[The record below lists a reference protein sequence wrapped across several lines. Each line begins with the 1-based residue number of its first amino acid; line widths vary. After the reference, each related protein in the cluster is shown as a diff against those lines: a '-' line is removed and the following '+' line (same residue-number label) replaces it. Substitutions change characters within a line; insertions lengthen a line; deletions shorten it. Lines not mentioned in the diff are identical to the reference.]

1 MSKAIV
7 IKSIVLIAVL
17 ALIHSVFWF
26 FKAGQIEKH
35 VNNFI
40 TENSAYVSAGEVA
53 VSGFPLSQKVS
64 IQDLKFVIPNSAL
77 SRYQATVKQLE
88 AKASIFSSNF
98 EISLTDQVSV
108 QDLEG
113 SNFGYVEFNKAPEIK
128 LSVADGAISN
138 FTYTDSGYRILDSE
152 KVVIYLA
159 ASSNVTFESSKEEGD
174 KIKNK
179 VTADIKDI
187 EGFDVLSVYK
197 NAVEKKVIDGVKTGE
212 ISIGNSTADLSK
224 DSQASIAAANPNSP
238 AAISGV
244 ATAATSATVAPT
256 TANAE
261 TPAADVA
268 PTQVTSTDKVDNASP
283 QVADQAK
290 LVEAAPVAAAPVDAA
305 VPSENSPIKSNL
317 VLDIE
322 YELVPSYTDQQAPT
336 PTDPTQ
342 IQETPTHYSK
352 AIKVNNFVFS
362 NSLYKIT
369 VNGTVNTFQDD
380 SMPSGAITAKIEQVD
395 NLVKFISEGL
405 NQIITQENP
414 AVEFQASELPASEI
428 PMGGSLDSK
437 SQQTEDPYK
446 HFLKELIANL
456 SSVSKEVAQ
465 KNPLSDTNSAVF
477 DLRREKNIEILVN
490 ETPMREILG
499 KL

>member
-1 MSKAIV
+1 MNKAIV

-64 IQDLKFVIPNSAL
+64 IQDLKFIVPNSAL

-88 AKASIFSSNF
+88 AKASIFSNNF

-113 SNFGYVEFNKAPEIK
+113 SNFGYVEFNKTPEIK

-138 FTYTDSGYRILDSE
+138 FTYADSGYRILDSE

-159 ASSNVTFESSKEEGD
+159 SSSNVTFESSKEDGD

-179 VTADIKDI
+179 ITADIKDI

-197 NAVEKKVIDGVKTGE
+197 NAVEKKVIDGIKTGE

-224 DSQASIAAANPNSP
+224 EAPAPVDPNSP
-238 AAISGV
+238 V
-244 ATAATSATVAPT
+244 TDATASTVTTTVAVNQAVVAPT
-256 TANAE
+256 ANV
-261 TPAADVA
+261 T
-268 PTQVTSTDKVDNASP
+268 PTQVTITNTVDANAP
-283 QVADQAK
+283 QAANPANAADPK
-290 LVEAAPVAAAPVDAA
+290 LAETAVPAAPVEGA
-305 VPSENSPIKSNL
+305 VTSENSPIKSNL

-322 YELVPSYTDQQAPT
+322 YELVPSYTDQQAST
-336 PTDPTQ
+336 PLDPTQ

-380 SMPSGAITAKIEQVD
+380 SMPSGAVTAKIEQVD

-414 AVEFQASELPASEI
+414 AVEFQASELPVSEI
-428 PMGGSLDSK
+428 PMGGSLDAK

-446 HFLKELIANL
+446 HFLKELITNL

-465 KNPLSDTNSAVF
+465 KNPLSDPNSAVF
-477 DLRREKNIEILVN
+477 DIRREKNIEILVN

>member
-1 MSKAIV
+1 MNKAIV

-40 TENSAYVSAGEVA
+40 TENSAHVSAGEVA

-64 IQDLKFVIPNSAL
+64 IQDLKFIVPNSAL
-77 SRYQATVKQLE
+77 SRYQATVKKLE
-88 AKASIFSSNF
+88 AKASIFSNNF
-98 EISLTDQVSV
+98 EVSLTDQVSV

-113 SNFGYVEFNKAPEIK
+113 SNFGYVEFNKTPEIK
-128 LSVADGAISN
+128 LSVDDGAISN

-159 ASSNVTFESSKEEGD
+159 ASSNVTFESSKEDGD

-179 VTADIKDI
+179 ITADIKDI

-197 NAVEKKVIDGVKTGE
+197 NAVEKKVIDGIKTGE
-212 ISIGNSTADLSK
+212 ISIGNSTTDLSK
-224 DSQASIAAANPNSP
+224 EAPAPVDPNAP
-238 AAISGV
+238 V
-244 ATAATSATVAPT
+244 NDATVATLT
-256 TANAE
+256 TNVTENQAAAPVSANE
-261 TPAADVA
+261 T
-268 PTQVTSTDKVDNASP
+268 PTQVTITNTVDNNAP
-283 QVADQAK
+283 QAANPDNAADPK
-290 LVEAAPVAAAPVDAA
+290 LVETAAPEAPAEVAI
-305 VPSENSPIKSNL
+305 PSENSPIKSNL

-322 YELVPSYTDQQAPT
+322 YELVPSYTDQQASAPV
-336 PTDPTQ
+336 DPTQ
-342 IQETPTHYSK
+342 IQEAPTHYSK

-369 VNGTVNTFQDD
+369 VNGTINTFQDD

-414 AVEFQASELPASEI
+414 AVEFQASELPVSEI
-428 PMGGSLDSK
+428 PMGGTLDTAT
-437 SQQTEDPYK
+437 QQTEDPYK
-446 HFLKELIANL
+446 HFLKELITNL

-465 KNPLSDTNSAVF
+465 KNPLSDANSAVF

>member
-1 MSKAIV
+1 MNKAIV

-64 IQDLKFVIPNSAL
+64 IQDLKFIVPNSAL
-77 SRYQATVKQLE
+77 SRYQATVKKLE
-88 AKASIFSSNF
+88 AKASIFSNNF

-113 SNFGYVEFNKAPEIK
+113 SNFGYVEFNKTPEIK
-128 LSVADGAISN
+128 LSVDDGAISN

-159 ASSNVTFESSKEEGD
+159 ASSNVTFESSKEDGD

-179 VTADIKDI
+179 ITADIKDI

-197 NAVEKKVIDGVKTGE
+197 NAVEKKVVDGIKTGE
-212 ISIGNSTADLSK
+212 ISIGNSTTDLSK
-224 DSQASIAAANPNSP
+224 EAP
-238 AAISGV
+238 APVDPSAPV
-244 ATAATSATVAPT
+244 TDATVATVT
-256 TANAE
+256 TTVAANQAAA
-261 TPAADVA
+261 PAAADET
-268 PTQVTSTDKVDNASP
+268 PTQVTITNAVDNNAP
-283 QVADQAK
+283 QAANPTNATDPK
-290 LVEAAPVAAAPVDAA
+290 LAETAVPAAPAEGA

-322 YELVPSYTDQQAPT
+322 YELVPSYTDQQASAPV
-336 PTDPTQ
+336 DPTQ
-342 IQETPTHYSK
+342 IQEAPTHYSK

-369 VNGTVNTFQDD
+369 VNGTINTFQDD

-414 AVEFQASELPASEI
+414 AVEFQASELPVSEI
-428 PMGGSLDSK
+428 PMGSTLDTAT
-437 SQQTEDPYK
+437 QQTEDPYK

-465 KNPLSDTNSAVF
+465 KNPLSDANSAVF

>member
-1 MSKAIV
+1 MNKAIV

-40 TENSAYVSAGEVA
+40 TENSAHVSAGEVA

-64 IQDLKFVIPNSAL
+64 IQDLKFIVPNSAL
-77 SRYQATVKQLE
+77 SRYQATVKKLE
-88 AKASIFSSNF
+88 AKASIFSNNF

-113 SNFGYVEFNKAPEIK
+113 SNFGYVEFNKTPEIK
-128 LSVADGAISN
+128 LSVDDGAISN

-159 ASSNVTFESSKEEGD
+159 ASSNVTFESSKEDGD

-179 VTADIKDI
+179 ITADIKDI

-197 NAVEKKVIDGVKTGE
+197 NAVEKKVIDGIKTGE
-212 ISIGNSTADLSK
+212 ISIGNSTTDLSK
-224 DSQASIAAANPNSP
+224 EAPAPLDPSAPVTDATLTTNVAANQAAAPTSANETLTQVTITNTVDNNAPQAANPDN
-238 AAISGV
+238 AADPKLDE
-244 ATAATSATVAPT
+244 TAAPEAPAEVAI
-256 TANAE
+256 
-261 TPAADVA
+261 
-268 PTQVTSTDKVDNASP
+268 
-283 QVADQAK
+283 
-290 LVEAAPVAAAPVDAA
+290 
-305 VPSENSPIKSNL
+305 PSENSPIKSNL

-322 YELVPSYTDQQAPT
+322 YELVPSYTDQQAST
-336 PTDPTQ
+336 PVDPTQ
-342 IQETPTHYSK
+342 IQEAPTHYSK

-369 VNGTVNTFQDD
+369 VNGTVSTFQDD

-395 NLVKFISEGL
+395 NLVKFISESL

-414 AVEFQASELPASEI
+414 AVEFQASELPVSEI
-428 PMGGSLDSK
+428 PMGGTLDTAT
-437 SQQTEDPYK
+437 QQTEDPYK
-446 HFLKELIANL
+446 HFLKELITNL